1 MTTRT
6 RYHARLHRIGRWWAV
21 DIPEVAVHTQ
31 CRTLDEAEDMA
42 RDAIAEALG
51 TVPDTIAVELAVPE
65 FAPLLEGVL
74 EARTRRAAADA
85 AELRALAD
93 AARSLVEDL
102 GVSQNDAG
110 RLLGLSHQDVSRL
123 STARGAAESRPWR
136 LGPLSAPG
144 GQAAPGG
151 QGRPGGQGGPPGGQG
166 PAGPRA
172 PVGPGAPGPGRADGY
187 GSSDG
192 GTIRPNRRLH
202 APTSRPAWAVR
213 DDDADAGARTWSD
226 A

>member
-6 RYHARLHRIGRWWAV
+6 RYRARLHRIGRWWAL

-31 CRTLDEAEDMA
+31 CRTLDEAEDMV
-42 RDAIAEALG
+42 RDAIAGALG
-51 TVPDTIAVELAVPE
+51 SEPDTIAVELVVPE
-65 FAPLLEGVL
+65 FAPLLEGVR
-74 EARTRRAAADA
+74 EARTHRAAADA

-93 AARSLVEDL
+93 AARALVEDS
-102 GVSQNDAG
+102 GVSQSDAG

-123 STARGAAESRPWR
+123 ATARGAAESRPWR

-144 GQAAPGG
+144 AQAGPGV
-151 QGRPGGQGGPPGGQG
+151 QG

-172 PVGPGAPGPGRADGY
+172 PAGPAAPGPGRAHGAA
-187 GSSDG
+187 DG
-192 GTIRPNRRLH
+192 GTIRPKRRLQT
-202 APTSRPAWAVR
+202 PTSRPAWAVT
-213 DDDADAGARTWSD
+213 DDDTDAGAKTETETG